1 MNREV
6 KMKDEQLARLERR
19 FLESLVFADR
29 AQTAMRCFLVTHQ
42 HFAGVSD
49 MDQYLALRD
58 DERKALDERHEA
70 FLTLVHYE
78 RDHGIVPEDAAVDAP
93 VIA

>member
-1 MNREV
+1 
-6 KMKDEQLARLERR
+6 MKDEQLARLERR

-42 HFAGVSD
+42 YFASVSD

-58 DERKALDERHEA
+58 DERRSFDERHEA
-70 FLTLVHYE
+70 FLALVHYE
-78 RDHGIVPEDAAVDAP
+78 RDHGIISEEPTLEARIVAH
-93 VIA
+93 